1 MGKPYGLSLMPSE
14 LLLITQGTLAAIPAL
29 QCGHAQSLPSCLVW
43 VCPLVQVILVSGELS
58 VLAFA

>member
-1 MGKPYGLSLMPSE
+1 MPSE

-29 QCGHAQSLPSCLVW
+29 QCGDAQSLLSCLVW
-43 VCPLVQVILVSGELS
+43 ASPLVQVILVSGELS